1 MSWLLKNKMKKSTAK
16 IPHFTLRQRLRLAK
30 GGVYF
35 FHIQTDATAQE
46 LTLLNKFALKIPNGG
61 ILVEIGSYL
70 GASSLVMSRANKNNT
85 LYCIDTWNNDAM
97 SEGKWDTM
105 NSFLHN
111 TRHCKNIVPLRMW
124 STEAISVIPKQFD
137 MIFIDGDHSYDGV
150 KKDIDLYFPR
160 LKSGGIITM
169 HDFGWAEGVQ
179 QVIKEDIRPN
189 VSEEGTLPNLYWGRK
204 K

>member
-1 MSWLLKNKMKKSTAK
+1 MKKSTAK
-16 IPHFTLRQRLRLAK
+16 IPHFTFRQRLCLAK
-30 GGVYF
+30 GGVYY
-35 FHIQTDATAQE
+35 FHIQTDATAEE
-46 LTLLNKFALKIPNGG
+46 LVLLNKFARNISNRG

-70 GASSLVMSRANKNNT
+70 GASSLVLSRANKKNT

-105 NSFLHN
+105 NSFMHN

-124 STEAISVIPKQFD
+124 STEAINKIPEYFD
-137 MIFIDGDHSYDGV
+137 MIFVDGDHSYDGV

-169 HDFGWAEGVQ
+169 HDSGWAEGVQ
-179 QVIKEDIRPN
+179 RVIKEDIRPN
-189 VSEEGTLPNLYWGRK
+189 VSEEGELPNLYWGRK